1 MLFGAWDSAFLTS
14 SWCCSPP
21 GSVGLVPCRCSQRV
35 VPRSS
40 GAASPGTWWRHK
52 FSCHQP
58 TESERL
64 GLEQRNLFYSKPSW
78 NADSASMETK
88 LSFPPWLSAV
98 VIVWLKA
105 LPWKWR
111 QRPFTDLFSSTNVWT
126 LVKGTYLYL
135 LVAFFSAFTFLTLD
149 TISKLLSLK

>member
-40 GAASPGTWWRHK
+40 GAASPGTWWGHK

-88 LSFPPWLSAV
+88 L
-98 VIVWLKA
+98 
-105 LPWKWR
+105 
-111 QRPFTDLFSSTNVWT
+111 FSSLTVSCSHSLT
-126 LVKGTYLYL
+126 PSPALEMK
-135 LVAFFSAFTFLTLD
+135 AKTFHR
-149 TISKLLSLK
+149 SLQQHQCVDPG

>member
-1 MLFGAWDSAFLTS
+1 MWDIWELFVLSAKFFCEPKSYSKRDIFRNISYTQKKWLLIPHMLFGAWDSAFLTS

-88 LSFPPWLSAV
+88 LSFPP
-98 VIVWLKA
+98 
-105 LPWKWR
+105 
-111 QRPFTDLFSSTNVWT
+111 
-126 LVKGTYLYL
+126 
-135 LVAFFSAFTFLTLD
+135 
-149 TISKLLSLK
+149 